1 MEKLQQLAAL
11 QQMVLMQQKQQ
22 LQVRQDEQGLQHL
35 HDEFF
40 RRFLFPLLV
49 QDLRQVQMLICELGE
64 LHKHR
69 QVVKLVQLRQLV
81 PEAVSLVRTQL
92 VPEAVSLVRTQ
103 LVPEAVSLVL
113 VVELLEQKQIRTHRL
128 IQDVLPLQQLYQLQR
143 QSQEEFQ
150 QLVKEFQYQP
160 CQ

>member
-11 QQMVLMQQKQQ
+11 QQMVLMQLKQQ
-22 LQVRQDEQGLQHL
+22 LQAQQDEPELQHL
-35 HDEFF
+35 RDEFF

-49 QDLRQVQMLICELGE
+49 QDLHQVQMQVCELGE

-69 QVVKLVQLRQLV
+69 QVVKLVQLQQLV
-81 PEAVSLVRTQL
+81 PAAVSLAGLEPVPPERKSLVRTQL
-92 VPEAVSLVRTQ
+92 VLVVVSL
-103 LVPEAVSLVL
+103 
-113 VVELLEQKQIRTHRL
+113 EQQPLRQQFRL